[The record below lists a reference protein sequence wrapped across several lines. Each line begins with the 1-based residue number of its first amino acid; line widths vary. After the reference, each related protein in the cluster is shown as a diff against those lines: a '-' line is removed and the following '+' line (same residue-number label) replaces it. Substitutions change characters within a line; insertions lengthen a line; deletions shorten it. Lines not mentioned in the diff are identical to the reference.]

1 MSRALAS
8 DPWLRTGVSIGI
20 VPLYLLIVHVLA
32 GVVYRALSPEL
43 SQTDHVVSAAIWTL
57 IGAIVVAGLAWLLT
71 WRTTEGR
78 PVLHWWIA
86 PVIGVVALV
95 EFVIVIVAIV
105 IPHGEADV
113 SWGAAVLEQIGSPRF
128 WAVSLWMP
136 LTVWICAV
144 ATARV
149 RWFRPRRMV
158 LIGVIPFVLAGAA
171 FLAFLSA
178 GMVGAAD

>member
-43 SQTDHVVSAAIWTL
+43 SQTDHVVSAAIWTV

-71 WRTTEGR
+71 WRTAEGR

-95 EFVIVIVAIV
+95 ELVVVVVAIV
-105 IPHGEADV
+105 IPHGETDA
-113 SWGAAVLEQIGSPRF
+113 SWGASVLEQIASPRF

-158 LIGVIPFVLAGAA
+158 TVGIVPYVLAGGTFIA
-171 FLAFLSA
+171 LARSGVWGA
-178 GMVGAAD
+178 G